1 MLRRCE
7 EAYVLGTRPLREADL
22 LVSFLTSEAGKVRAV
37 ARSAKKSRRRFGAAL
52 EPLTRVRAS
61 WTETEGRDLGRL
73 DSCDILTSYVE
84 AQRELPLFYFF
95 AYASEVAD
103 LFAREQEPDPRFFRL
118 FAAVLDAA
126 AGGLPVTAARRYL
139 DLWTLRLQGLLPDLS
154 SCSSCGVDP
163 AAERGAGAGEC
174 VVDLSEGAL
183 LCRECAGLAG
193 AAGVERVRLAP
204 GALRA
209 ARFGMRRGPAEAAV
223 LSGPLEGLDSLSRRA
238 MLRFTERPLRTLRF
252 LAEGA

>member
-7 EAYVLGTRPLREADL
+7 EAYVLGTRPLGEADL

-103 LFAREQEPDPRFFRL
+103 LFAREQQPDPRFFRL
-118 FAAVLDAA
+118 FAAVLDPA

-154 SCSSCGVDP
+154 TCSSCGVDP

-183 LCRECAGLAG
+183 LCRECGGLAG
-193 AAGVERVRLAP
+193 AAGGGGGGPPPR
-204 GALRA
+204 GLRA
-209 ARFGMRRGPAEAAV
+209 APLRVGKGPAPA
-223 LSGPLEGLDSLSRRA
+223 GPLFGPPGGRA
-238 MLRFTERPLRTLRF
+238 PPFPPAPLR
-252 LAEGA
+252 

>member
-7 EAYVLGTRPLREADL
+7 EAYVLGTRPLGEADL

-103 LFAREQEPDPRFFRL
+103 LFAREQERTRGSSDCSQRCSMP
-118 FAAVLDAA
+118 
-126 AGGLPVTAARRYL
+126 
-139 DLWTLRLQGLLPDLS
+139 LQGDF
-154 SCSSCGVDP
+154 
-163 AAERGAGAGEC
+163 R
-174 VVDLSEGAL
+174 
-183 LCRECAGLAG
+183 
-193 AAGVERVRLAP
+193 
-204 GALRA
+204 
-209 ARFGMRRGPAEAAV
+209 
-223 LSGPLEGLDSLSRRA
+223 
-238 MLRFTERPLRTLRF
+238 
-252 LAEGA
+252 